1 MALVRHPGFAS
12 EPVRRYLGINHISA
26 RQGTRT
32 ITITSHIRSTRSG
45 PLGLI
50 ELRRPTSINALTGP
64 MLRELT
70 DVLENWRTDPAVSI
84 VVLRGE
90 GVRGFCAGGDIK
102 DFHEAVTNGG
112 HSGFLDLLSLE
123 FRLDQMIASYP
134 KPVLTLV
141 HGLCMGGG
149 IGLASHAAIRI
160 ATPEAHYAMPEARI
174 GYSPDVGATHLM
186 ARAPGHLGEYL
197 VLTGDTFTG
206 ADAVELG
213 FADMLVDGDRFE
225 EVIEALPDFEAMPA
239 PDIAAGLEVFFG
251 SFAVSP
257 LASAQP
263 WIDAAFGAPTPEQ
276 ILERLDAMVHP
287 AARAAAARMRAN
299 CPTSLQC
306 ALLAVRAA
314 READHLPSALAREL
328 RVADYLM
335 HRDDLAEGIRAQ
347 VIDKDRSPAWNPAEL
362 AQVDRQAIA
371 AVIADPQ

>member
-1 MALVRHPGFAS
+1 MNR
-12 EPVRRYLGINHISA
+12 
-26 RQGTRT
+26 TRT
-32 ITITSHIRSTRSG
+32 ITTLIDSTVLG
-45 PLGLI
+45 TLGLVA
-50 ELRRPTSINALTGP
+50 LRRPEQINALTGA
-64 MLRELT
+64 MLQELT
-70 DVLENWRTDPAVSI
+70 DVLTTWRDDARVSM

-90 GVRGFCAGGDIK
+90 GARGFCAGGDIK
-102 DFHEAVTNGG
+102 DFHHAVTNGG
-112 HSGFLDLLSLE
+112 HARFLELLALE
-123 FRLDQMIASYP
+123 FRLDEMIANYP
-134 KPVLTLV
+134 KPVVTLV

-160 ATPEAHYAMPEARI
+160 ATPDAQYAMPEARI

-197 VLTGDTFTG
+197 VLTADTFTG

-213 FADMLVDGDRFE
+213 FADMLVDAERFE
-225 EVIEALPDFEAMPA
+225 EVIEALPDFESMPA
-239 PDIAAGLEVFFG
+239 ADIAAGLEVLFG
-251 SFAVSP
+251 SFDASP

-263 WIDAAFGAPTPEQ
+263 WIDAAFGAPTLAE

-299 CPTSLQC
+299 SPTSLEC

-314 READHLPSALAREL
+314 RAEDHLPSALAREL

-362 AQVDRQAIA
+362 GQVDREKIA
-371 AVIADPQ
+371 AVIADSE